1 MKVTGS
7 LDDECPRLDRLSAI
21 KILLLFEERAGLFI
35 WFLGVFWKASPLN
48 STNVKI
54 KHAGI

>member
-21 KILLLFEERAGLFI
+21 KILLLFEERVGLFI
-35 WFLGVFWKASPLN
+35 CFIWGFWKASPLN

>member
-21 KILLLFEERAGLFI
+21 MILLLFEERAGLFI
-35 WFLGVFWKASPLN
+35 CFLGYFGKLR
-48 STNVKI
+48 
-54 KHAGI
+54 H

>member
-7 LDDECPRLDRLSAI
+7 LDDECPRLDCLSAI

-35 WFLGVFWKASPLN
+35 WVFGLFWKASPLN
-48 STNVKI
+48 STKVKI